1 MLIVHVH
8 VHVKPEAVDTFRE
21 ATLAN
26 AHESVR
32 EPGVVRFDVIRQ
44 QDDPAR
50 FVLVEIY
57 RTAEDPARHKA
68 TAHYAT
74 WRDAVEPMMAEPR
87 RSTKYE
93 AVFPGDARWEMPPDA
108 SRA

>member
-8 VHVKPEAVDTFRE
+8 VHVKPESADAFAA
-21 ATLAN
+21 ATLEN
-26 AHESVR
+26 ARSSVQ

-44 QDDPAR
+44 ADDPTR

-57 RTAEDPARHKA
+57 RSADAPAAHKA

-74 WRDAVEPMMAEPR
+74 WRDTVEPMMAEPR
-87 RSTKYE
+87 RSVKYE
-93 AVFPGDARWEMPPDA
+93 ALFPEDARWAMP
-108 SRA
+108 